1 MELKSLNEPLMETK
15 EWIESLIQSTDDG
28 QRYVLREDITDLLIE
43 ETGLLVG
50 ETVTQ
55 DWNNGLIRDWIASE
69 YADVFALTD
78 DLPPETIEGMD
89 YNCSWSEETQEKME
103 AYEQQKPDRPD
114 GKKNYFNW
122 GVLDWDGREIVAFS
136 DIDRYACKHW
146 DYCEE
151 AVYIKLQ
158 NQHNMIIID
167 NLDDLQ

>member
-1 MELKSLNEPLMETK
+1 MELKSLNEPLMETT

-55 DWNNGLIRDWIASE
+55 DWNNGLIRLIASE

-89 YNCSWSEETQEKME
+89 YNCSWSKDKKME
-103 AYEQQKPDRPD
+103 AYEQQNRRAVEEELLRP
-114 GKKNYFNW
+114 
-122 GVLDWDGREIVAFS
+122 GRT
-136 DIDRYACKHW
+136 
-146 DYCEE
+146 
-151 AVYIKLQ
+151 
-158 NQHNMIIID
+158 
-167 NLDDLQ
+167 

>member
-1 MELKSLNEPLMETK
+1 MELKSLNEPLMETT

-55 DWNNGLIRDWIASE
+55 DWNNGLISDWIASE

-103 AYEQQKPDRPD
+103 AYEQQNPTDPM
-114 GKKNYFNW
+114 
-122 GVLDWDGREIVAFS
+122 GRRTTSTGAYLTGMGEKSLPSQTLTGMPAS
-136 DIDRYACKHW
+136 TG
-146 DYCEE
+146 
-151 AVYIKLQ
+151 
-158 NQHNMIIID
+158 IIARKQSTSSSKI
-167 NLDDLQ
+167 NTT